1 MKINQFSLNIF
12 NSVLIPGFVI
22 LLPGAMVSSAQASPQ
37 EPVQTAV
44 SLSSPVSLKPLDLPP
59 LGSVARYL
67 PDTSAQLKLVLRLSE
82 RRVYLY
88 QDEQVLAS
96 YPVAVGKPGWETPTG
111 SFKISH
117 KVKNPSWESPL
128 EKGVFI
134 PPGPSNPLGDR
145 LIVFAELG
153 SKGFVGFHGTP
164 NESLIGQA
172 VSHGCVRMRNN
183 DIRALFE
190 RVKVN
195 TPVVV
200 IH

>member
-1 MKINQFSLNIF
+1 MKVSQFSLKSLS
-12 NSVLIPGFVI
+12 SVLIPAAVA
-22 LLPGAMVSSAQASPQ
+22 LLPGAMASPAQAVPQ
-37 EPVQTAV
+37 EPLQTAV
-44 SLSSPVSLKPLDLPP
+44 SLSSPVPLKPELPP

-67 PDTSAQLKLVLRLSE
+67 PDTSAQLRLVLRLSE

-128 EKGVFI
+128 EKGVFV
-134 PPGPSNPLGDR
+134 PPGPDNPLGDR

-164 NESLIGQA
+164 NESLIGRA

-183 DIRALFE
+183 DIRSLFE
-190 RVKVN
+190 KVKVN
-195 TPVVV
+195 TPVIV
-200 IH
+200 IR

>member
-1 MKINQFSLNIF
+1 MKAHSLSLKF
-12 NSVLIPGFVI
+12 FHSLLIPAVVA
-22 LLPGAMVSSAQASPQ
+22 LLPSLAGSAQAAPQ
-37 EPVQTAV
+37 ELVPTAV
-44 SLSSPVSLKPLDLPP
+44 SLSSSTPLKPLELPP

-67 PDTSAQLKLVLRLSE
+67 PDTSAQLKIVLRLGE

-88 QDEQVLAS
+88 EDEQVVVS

-117 KVKNPSWESPL
+117 KVKNPVWESPFDR
-128 EKGVFI
+128 GVVI
-134 PPGPSNPLGDR
+134 PPGPGNPLGDR
-145 LIVFAELG
+145 LIVFAKIG

-172 VSHGCVRMRNN
+172 VSHGCVRMKNN

-190 RVKVN
+190 KIKVN

-200 IH
+200 TR